1 VRPGED
7 RAIGAAADADPV
19 AELSR
24 ALGYQFRDRDQ
35 LLTAL
40 SHASYAHEARGD
52 RGNERLEFLGDAV
65 LGLVVGE
72 ALYTAHPEWSE
83 GQLTR
88 ARASLVRGDA
98 LADRARALALP
109 SLVKLGRTELRSGG
123 AEKDSIL
130 ANVFEAVIGA
140 LYLEGG
146 LAPVSAYVAG
156 WFTGDSGHSLL
167 VDAKT
172 SFQEWA
178 HATLRATPSY
188 HMQGDSGVEDDEQ
201 RFTVEVRVLGLAWGA
216 GTGRSKRLAEHAAA
230 AAAFA
235 RREQV
240 PRSEPSRAQRAEGE
254 RTREGGVSEDPAE
267 GKRP

>member
-1 VRPGED
+1 VTSEQGP
-7 RAIGAAADADPV
+7 AIGASAAPDPI

-24 ALGYQFRDRDQ
+24 SLGYEFRDHDR

-40 SHASYAHEARGD
+40 SHASYAHETRGD

-65 LGLVVGE
+65 LDLVVGE
-72 ALYTAHPEWSE
+72 ALYADHPEWSE

-98 LADRARALALP
+98 LAERARELGLP
-109 SLVKLGRTELRSGG
+109 GLVKLGRTEVRSGG

-140 LYLEGG
+140 LYLDGG
-146 LAPVSAYVAG
+146 LAPVQAYVAG
-156 WFTGDSGHSLL
+156 WFTGDPEHSL
-167 VDAKT
+167 VADAKT

-188 HMQGDSGVEDDEQ
+188 HTLADSGIEDDAQ
-201 RFTVEVRVLGLAWGA
+201 RFTVEVRVLGEGWGT
-216 GTGRSKRLAEHAAA
+216 GTGRSKRHAERVAAA
-230 AAAFA
+230 AAL
-235 RREQV
+235 
-240 PRSEPSRAQRAEGE
+240 E
-254 RTREGGVSEDPAE
+254 RCEEKKP
-267 GKRP
+267 